1 MSSFLVIFFDLFF
14 LFLKESRSDHRLSFL
29 FLYKFKTYVIILPLY
44 ERRGIVMADNNLF
57 TQEQVNKFAESIKS
71 PEFQN
76 YQMQQ
81 IQKSMKIDPYIPEIA
96 NPMVTQQKIT
106 NQKIAELKNT
116 IESIRFQN
124 MKLNAQIEVLNKTI
138 ESDKSEIEELQK
150 ANTNLKVV
158 NKTLEENNKHYWR
171 NTILIN
177 MFIAIFGFVLGIIF
191 K

>member
-1 MSSFLVIFFDLFF
+1 M
-14 LFLKESRSDHRLSFL
+14 
-29 FLYKFKTYVIILPLY
+29 P
-44 ERRGIVMADNNLF
+44 DNNLF
-57 TQEQVNKFAESIKS
+57 TQEQVNKFAELVKS

-76 YQMQQ
+76 YQMKQM
-81 IQKSMKIDPYIPEIA
+81 QKSIKIDQYIPDIA
-96 NPMVTQQKIT
+96 NPMVAQQKIT
-106 NQKIAELKNT
+106 NQKISELKNI

-138 ESDKSEIEELQK
+138 ESNRSEIEELQK

>member
-1 MSSFLVIFFDLFF
+1 
-14 LFLKESRSDHRLSFL
+14 
-29 FLYKFKTYVIILPLY
+29 
-44 ERRGIVMADNNLF
+44 MADNNLF
-57 TQEQVNKFAESIKS
+57 TQEQVNKFAELVKS

-76 YQMQQ
+76 YQMKQM
-81 IQKSMKIDPYIPEIA
+81 QKSMKIDPYIPEIA

-106 NQKIAELKNT
+106 NQKIAELQNT
-116 IESIRFQN
+116 IESIRYQN
-124 MKLNAQIEVLNKTI
+124 MKLNAQVEVLNKTI

-150 ANTNLKVV
+150 ANANLKVV

-177 MFIAIFGFVLGIIF
+177 TCIAIFGFVLGIIF

>member
-1 MSSFLVIFFDLFF
+1 
-14 LFLKESRSDHRLSFL
+14 
-29 FLYKFKTYVIILPLY
+29 
-44 ERRGIVMADNNLF
+44 
-57 TQEQVNKFAESIKS
+57 
-71 PEFQN
+71 
-76 YQMQQ
+76 MQQ

>member
-1 MSSFLVIFFDLFF
+1 M
-14 LFLKESRSDHRLSFL
+14 E
-29 FLYKFKTYVIILPLY
+29 
-44 ERRGIVMADNNLF
+44 NLF

-96 NPMVTQQKIT
+96 NPMVMQQKIT
-106 NQKIAELKNT
+106 NQKIAELKST

>member
-1 MSSFLVIFFDLFF
+1 MED
-14 LFLKESRSDHRLSFL
+14 
-29 FLYKFKTYVIILPLY
+29 
-44 ERRGIVMADNNLF
+44 LF
-57 TQEQVNKFAESIKS
+57 TQEQVNKFAESVKS
-71 PEFQN
+71 PKFQN
-76 YQMQQ
+76 YQMKQ

-150 ANTNLKVV
+150 ANTNLKIV
-158 NKTLEENNKHYWR
+158 NKTLEENNRHYWR
-171 NTILIN
+171 NTFAVSLL
-177 MFIAIFGFVLGIIF
+177 VGIILF
-191 K
+191 VIGIVIPV

>member
-1 MSSFLVIFFDLFF
+1 MED
-14 LFLKESRSDHRLSFL
+14 
-29 FLYKFKTYVIILPLY
+29 
-44 ERRGIVMADNNLF
+44 LF
-57 TQEQVNKFAESIKS
+57 TQEQVNKFAESVKS
-71 PEFQN
+71 PKFQN
-76 YQMQQ
+76 YQMKQ

-150 ANTNLKVV
+150 ANTNLKIV
-158 NKTLEENNKHYWR
+158 NKTLEENNRHYWR
-171 NTILIN
+171 NTFAVSLL
-177 MFIAIFGFVLGIIF
+177 VGIILF
-191 K
+191 VIGMVIPV

>member
-1 MSSFLVIFFDLFF
+1 
-14 LFLKESRSDHRLSFL
+14 
-29 FLYKFKTYVIILPLY
+29 
-44 ERRGIVMADNNLF
+44 
-57 TQEQVNKFAESIKS
+57 
-71 PEFQN
+71 
-76 YQMQQ
+76 MQQ

-106 NQKIAELKNT
+106 NQKIAELKST

-138 ESDKSEIEELQK
+138 EFDKSEIEELQK

>member
-1 MSSFLVIFFDLFF
+1 
-14 LFLKESRSDHRLSFL
+14 
-29 FLYKFKTYVIILPLY
+29 
-44 ERRGIVMADNNLF
+44 MADNNLF

-106 NQKIAELKNT
+106 NQKIAELKST

-138 ESDKSEIEELQK
+138 ESDKSEIEELQN

>member
-1 MSSFLVIFFDLFF
+1 MED
-14 LFLKESRSDHRLSFL
+14 
-29 FLYKFKTYVIILPLY
+29 
-44 ERRGIVMADNNLF
+44 LF
-57 TQEQVNKFAESIKS
+57 TQEQVNKFAESVKS
-71 PEFQN
+71 PKFQN
-76 YQMQQ
+76 YQMKQ

-150 ANTNLKVV
+150 ANTNLKIV
-158 NKTLEENNKHYWR
+158 NKTLEENNRHYWR
-171 NTILIN
+171 NTFAVSLL
-177 MFIAIFGFVLGIIF
+177 VGIILF
-191 K
+191 L

>member
-1 MSSFLVIFFDLFF
+1 MEDLFT
-14 LFLKESRSDHRLSFL
+14 H
-29 FLYKFKTYVIILPLY
+29 
-44 ERRGIVMADNNLF
+44 
-57 TQEQVNKFAESIKS
+57 EQVNKFAESVKS
-71 PEFQN
+71 PKFQN
-76 YQMQQ
+76 YQMKQ

-150 ANTNLKVV
+150 ANTNLKIV
-158 NKTLEENNKHYWR
+158 NKTLEENNRHYWR
-171 NTILIN
+171 NTFAVSLL
-177 MFIAIFGFVLGIIF
+177 VGIILF
-191 K
+191 VIGIVIPV

>member
-1 MSSFLVIFFDLFF
+1 MED
-14 LFLKESRSDHRLSFL
+14 
-29 FLYKFKTYVIILPLY
+29 
-44 ERRGIVMADNNLF
+44 LF

-150 ANTNLKVV
+150 ANTNLKIV
-158 NKTLEENNKHYWR
+158 NKTLEENNRHYWR
-171 NTILIN
+171 NTFAVSLL
-177 MFIAIFGFVLGIIF
+177 VGIILF
-191 K
+191 VIGIVIPV